1 MFDTRTG
8 GFNPA
13 IPKPK
18 PHPFAGVIKN
28 APNSK
33 CYMDVSTESPMKDLL
48 EEDLGNDRE
57 IFVNYFKEIKDFQVQ
72 FEREKLK
79 QELSAYQNLFK
90 KYLAMNSK

>member
-1 MFDTRTG
+1 
-8 GFNPA
+8 
-13 IPKPK
+13 
-18 PHPFAGVIKN
+18 
-28 APNSK
+28 
-33 CYMDVSTESPMKDLL
+33 MDVSTESPMKDLL